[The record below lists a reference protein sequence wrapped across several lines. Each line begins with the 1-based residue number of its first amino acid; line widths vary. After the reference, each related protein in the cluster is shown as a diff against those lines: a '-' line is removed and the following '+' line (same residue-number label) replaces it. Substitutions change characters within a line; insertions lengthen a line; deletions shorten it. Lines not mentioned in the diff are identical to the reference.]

1 MLHCVLYI
9 FFGGTAM
16 ISSGC
21 ALDSHTAVVDRIEYV
36 EEWAPEYEVS
46 GYTTYYSTP
55 FIVWSE
61 GKQRVKRYYRS
72 HYRTSYRYPYWRYRT
87 VHPRAYKNHSRR
99 KYKPRRVKKVK
110 VYNHVPY
117 NKYKKKK
124 KKKYKKKGRR

>member
-21 ALDSHTAVVDRIEYV
+21 ALDSHTVVVDRIEHV

-55 FIVWSE
+55 FVIWSE
-61 GKQRVKRYYRS
+61 GKKRVKRYYRS
-72 HYRTSYRYPYWRYRT
+72 RYRTSYNYPYWRYRT
-87 VHPRAYKNHSRR
+87 THPRRYKKRYPHR
-99 KYKPRRVKKVK
+99 YKPRTKKVK

-117 NKYKKKK
+117 
-124 KKKYKKKGRR
+124 KKYKKPHNKKRKKKRRK